1 MSGDAIAPFSD
12 TQTIF
17 RKLKALPENKICFDC
32 PIKNP
37 TWCTIPYGAFVCLGT
52 VLTISYLSVTSCPGV
67 KINIMPIYCSVM
79 LGYVQLIFLTMR
91 KLEILLAYLPEISY
105 FLI

>member
-1 MSGDAIAPFSD
+1 MSDDLDNREILGNCQVNQWYNCFEFRMSGDAIAPFAD

-17 RKLKALPENKICFDC
+17 RKLRALPENKICFDC

-52 VLTISYLSVTSCPGV
+52 VLTISYVRATF
-67 KINIMPIYCSVM
+67 
-79 LGYVQLIFLTMR
+79 FLN
-91 KLEILLAYLPEISY
+91 
-105 FLI
+105 

>member
-1 MSGDAIAPFSD
+1 MSGDAIAPFKD

-52 VLTISYLSVTSCPGV
+52 VLTISYLSVTSCLYRS
-67 KINIMPIYCSVM
+67 K
-79 LGYVQLIFLTMR
+79 QIFEQRVTC
-91 KLEILLAYLPEISY
+91 EIQPKMQFSCTP
-105 FLI
+105 

>member
-1 MSGDAIAPFSD
+1 MSGDAIAPFKD

-52 VLTISYLSVTSCPGV
+52 VLTISYLSVISCHYRSKQIFEQRVPC
-67 KINIMPIYCSVM
+67 KIQPKMQFWCAS
-79 LGYVQLIFLTMR
+79 
-91 KLEILLAYLPEISY
+91 
-105 FLI
+105 

>member
-1 MSGDAIAPFSD
+1 MSGDAIAPFKD

-52 VLTISYLSVTSCPGV
+52 VLTISYLSVTSCLYRS
-67 KINIMPIYCSVM
+67 K
-79 LGYVQLIFLTMR
+79 QIFEQR
-91 KLEILLAYLPEISY
+91 VPREIQPKMQFSCTS
-105 FLI
+105 

>member
-17 RKLKALPENKICFDC
+17 RKLRGLPENKICFDC

-52 VLTISYLSVTSCPGV
+52 VFNEFLLEQNFMET
-67 KINIMPIYCSVM
+67 KIFAKFCN
-79 LGYVQLIFLTMR
+79 F
-91 KLEILLAYLPEISY
+91 
-105 FLI
+105 

>member
-1 MSGDAIAPFSD
+1 MSGDAIAPFKD

-17 RKLKALPENKICFDC
+17 RKLKALPENKTCFDC

-52 VLTISYLSVTSCPGV
+52 VLTISYIPYFADKSRSSNERVSFEIQTEGHLFVYDLTLSFFRQNV
-67 KINIMPIYCSVM
+67 KRNPCH
-79 LGYVQLIFLTMR
+79 LIHN
-91 KLEILLAYLPEISY
+91 
-105 FLI
+105 

>member
-1 MSGDAIAPFSD
+1 MSGDAIAPFKD

-52 VLTISYLSVTSCPGV
+52 VLTISYLSVTSCLYRSKQIFEQRV
-67 KINIMPIYCSVM
+67 TRKIQPKI
-79 LGYVQLIFLTMR
+79 QFLRT
-91 KLEILLAYLPEISY
+91 S
-105 FLI
+105 

>member
-1 MSGDAIAPFSD
+1 MSGDAIAPFND

-37 TWCTIPYGAFVCLGT
+37 TWCTIPYGAFVCLGM
-52 VLTISYLSVTSCPGV
+52 VLIISYQYLSVTSLYFYKFFKTISKTV
-67 KINIMPIYCSVM
+67 LVSIEVWE
-79 LGYVQLIFLTMR
+79 LI
-91 KLEILLAYLPEISY
+91 
-105 FLI
+105 

>member
-17 RKLKALPENKICFDC
+17 RKLRGLPENKICFDC

-52 VLTISYLSVTSCPGV
+52 VLTSLVLVQNFMQT
-67 KINIMPIYCSVM
+67 KIFAKSIKTNQKTVLVSIEVWE
-79 LGYVQLIFLTMR
+79 LI
-91 KLEILLAYLPEISY
+91 
-105 FLI
+105 